1 MMLGHGGPK
10 TSRTCRLPIARTAVA
25 ATLFVCALLASLS
38 SLQADDLRVRVAW
51 GGGAERI
58 WQGEISISDG
68 ALSEPIPLGVEADQP
83 GAMWLDTDSHHR
95 QKLKI
100 QHRSPRSYDGVDLL
114 IAAPP
119 TAKLIVR
126 LSASDDP
133 SASAVVETP
142 LADLSSEPVN
152 KELDRRG
159 NRVLLMRTPGDSLR
173 VHFSR
178 DHLVFG
184 PGEILHGTLEPHVL
198 PLADGGR
205 ARIKVQLLGGGKE
218 LWSGQYDAASGREQK
233 IPLEIHLPENEGVY
247 DVVVT
252 AVNNPN
258 WSQAVR
264 QPLNWKRT
272 LAERRVQLLVLEP
285 RTPTPPRADRDA
297 GALVEIDPANPRWFE
312 KLNKL
317 PQLQLAKGRLPRLWK
332 GPLGNGRMQIERRPL
347 GELAQLRPN
356 AESPDASWEAYWLPI
371 AHPGRPYLLEVDYPS
386 DASQTLNISV
396 VEPNAAGAL
405 TPIGLDSGVD
415 SETSPAASTGEP
427 RWQQHRLIFWPRT
440 SAPLVLVSNGRDH
453 APAQYGRIRVL
464 PAGDRLARAASDETP
479 KDRRLLAAYL
489 DRPLIPENFLADEAV
504 DPWSGRCLDD
514 WWTFYEGG
522 SRLVEYLRYAGCN
535 GLMLGV
541 VADGSSI
548 YPSERVSPTPRYD
561 TGAFFAS
568 AQDPVRKDVLEM
580 LFRQFDRDGLRLI
593 PMVEFAAPLPELE
606 ALRRSG
612 GSESEG
618 LGWIGAE
625 GTDWCEASPPQR
637 GLAPYYNLLHLRVQQ
652 AMLGVLREL
661 AERYGRHPSFAGL
674 SVRLS
679 TDSYA
684 QLLGPEWGMD
694 DATIARFERETDTRV
709 PGQGS
714 QRFAQRAVF
723 LTEGPQRR
731 AWLEWRAAQVAAFY
745 HKVHEEL
752 AAIRP
757 DARLYLA
764 GAGMFDGPEAEASL
778 RPTLPRR
785 TTVAA
790 AMLQVGVDARFFA
803 SPSDRSGI
811 VLLRP
816 ERIASESNLGVR
828 AVDLEVRQMT
838 DFDRLFQPARLT
850 GSLFFHAS
858 HELRLESFDAKN
870 PFKPAALWMIAQP
883 SPSGPRNRQRFV
895 HSLAMLDA
903 QAMFDGGWRLPMG
916 QEESIR
922 DVAAAYRALPA
933 IRFEPIGEAGPD
945 DAAKPVMFRR
955 GEFGGRTYFYVV
967 NDAPFAATG
976 RIHIEAGS
984 TCQLEELT
992 GRREIARM
1000 QPDGEKGFSWE
1011 VALEPYDL
1019 VAVRF
1024 SEPGVQFS
1032 RPRTTWSDTVEA
1044 SLGAEIRR
1052 LGARAAALRNPPP
1065 LDAPVNAG
1073 FERSATRD
1081 GPVPDWAVTTRS
1093 GVTVELDTQQGHGG
1107 RQSAHL
1113 ASTGAVACLVS
1124 RPIAAPNTGRLSMSV
1139 WLRVPNADQQ
1149 PPLRLALDAKL
1160 HGRDYYRFAT
1170 VGQSVGT
1177 GQPDVPIASQWS
1189 RYVFQ
1194 VDDLPLEG
1202 LTSLRVRFDL
1212 MGRGEVWVDDVQIY
1226 SLAFS
1231 KPELLELSKLITLA
1245 NVNLQNGQIAGC
1257 LRLLDG
1263 YWPRFLNENVPL
1275 SPGAETALAK
1285 PAAEEEKPPERSGWI
1300 DRMKDMVPE
1309 SLRF

>member
-1 MMLGHGGPK
+1 MLGHGGPK
-10 TSRTCRLPIARTAVA
+10 TSRARHTPIARTAVA
-25 ATLFVCALLASLS
+25 ATFFVCALVASTTAIR
-38 SLQADDLRVRVAW
+38 ADDLRVRIAW
-51 GGGAERI
+51 GGGAERV

-68 ALSEPIPLGVEADQP
+68 AMSEPISLGVEADQS
-83 GAMWLDTDSHHR
+83 GAMWLDADSPNHR
-95 QKLKI
+95 KLKI
-100 QHRSPRSYDGVDLL
+100 QHCSPRSYDGVDLL
-114 IAAPP
+114 IAAPL

-142 LADLSSEPVN
+142 LADLLRDPVN

-173 VHFSR
+173 VRFSR
-178 DHLVFG
+178 DHLVFE
-184 PGEILHGTLEPHVL
+184 PGEVLRGALEPHVL

-205 ARIKVQLLGGGKE
+205 AKIKVQLLGGGKE
-218 LWSGQYDAASGREQK
+218 LWSAQYDAASGREQK
-233 IPLEIHLPENEGVY
+233 IPLEVRLPENEGVY
-247 DVVVT
+247 DLLIS

-285 RTPTPPRADRDA
+285 RAPAPPRADRDA
-297 GALVEIDPANPRWFE
+297 GSLVEIDPANPRWFE

-332 GPLGNGRMQIERRPL
+332 GPLGNDRMQIERHAL
-347 GELAQLRPN
+347 GELALLRPN

-371 AHPGRPYLLEVDYPS
+371 ARPGSPYLLEIDYPS

-415 SETSPAASTGEP
+415 NETSPTASPGQP

-453 APAQYGRIRVL
+453 APARYGKIRVL
-464 PAGDRLARAASDETP
+464 PAGDRLVRAASKEPP

-489 DRPLIPENFLADEAV
+489 DRPLIPENFMADEAV

-522 SRLVEYLRYAGCN
+522 CRLVDYLRYAGCN

-541 VADGSSI
+541 LADGSSI
-548 YPSERVSPTPRYD
+548 YPSERIAPTPRYD

-580 LFRQFDRDGLRLI
+580 VFRQFDREGLRLI

-606 ALRRSG
+606 ALHRAG

-618 LGWIGAE
+618 LRWIGAE
-625 GTDWCEASPPQR
+625 GADWCETSPPQR
-637 GLAPYYNLLHLRVQQ
+637 GLAPYYNLLHPRVQQ

-679 TDSYA
+679 TDGYA
-684 QLLGPEWGMD
+684 QLLGPDWGVD
-694 DATIARFERETDTRV
+694 DATIARFEHETDTRV
-709 PGQGS
+709 PGQGP
-714 QRFAQRAVF
+714 QRFAKRVVF

-745 HKVHEEL
+745 HKVREEL
-752 AAIRP
+752 TAIRP

-785 TTVAA
+785 ATVAA
-790 AMLQVGVDARFFA
+790 AMLQVGIDARFFA
-803 SPSDRSGI
+803 SPGDRSGI

-816 ERIASESNLGVR
+816 ERIASEADLGVR

-838 DFDRLFQPARLT
+838 DFDRLFQPARWT
-850 GSLFFHAS
+850 GSLFFHAPR
-858 HELRLESFDAKN
+858 EVRLDSFDAKN

-883 SPSGPRNRQRFV
+883 SPSGDRNRQRFV
-895 HSLAMLDA
+895 HSLATLDS

-933 IRFEPIGEAGPD
+933 IRFQSVGQTGPD
-945 DAAKPVMFRR
+945 DTAKPVVFRR

-967 NDAPFAATG
+967 NDAPFAATT
-976 RIHIEAGS
+976 RIRIEAGAD
-984 TCQLEELT
+984 CQLEELT
-992 GRREIARM
+992 GRRKINPM
-1000 QPDGEKGFSWE
+1000 QSDGEKGFSWE
-1011 VALEPYDL
+1011 AALEPFDL
-1019 VAVRF
+1019 IAVRL
-1024 SEPGVQFS
+1024 SEPDVRFTGPQV
-1032 RPRTTWSDTVEA
+1032 TWSETVEA
-1044 SLGAEIRR
+1044 SLGMEIRR

-1065 LDAPVNAG
+1065 LPVPANCD
-1073 FERSATRD
+1073 FERPVTHD
-1081 GPVPDWAVTTRS
+1081 GPIPDWAVTTRG
-1093 GVTVELDTQQGHGG
+1093 GVTIELDTQQGHGG

-1139 WLRVPNADQQ
+1139 WLRVPNADRQ
-1149 PPLRLALDAKL
+1149 PSLRLALDAKL
-1160 HGRDYYRFAT
+1160 HGRDYYRFAA
-1170 VGQSVGT
+1170 VGKPADA
-1177 GQPDVPIASQWS
+1177 GQPAVPIASQWS
-1189 RYVFQ
+1189 QYVFQ

-1202 LTSLRVRFDL
+1202 LTSLRLRFDL
-1212 MGRGEVWVDDVQIY
+1212 MGRGEVWIDDIQTY

-1231 KPELLELSKLITLA
+1231 KSELLELSKLITLA

-1257 LRLLDG
+1257 LRMLDG

-1275 SPGAETALAK
+1275 PPGAETALAK
-1285 PAAEEEKPPERSGWI
+1285 PASEEEKPPERSGWL
-1300 DRMKDMVPE
+1300 DRVKDMVPE